1 MIYRG
6 ITVYEKP
13 GRLRT
18 KTGDRKIAGECYFSG
33 YRRWVPQQD
42 TVADMEAVARSM
54 INAELD
60 AGESITTRWFKQGL
74 V

>member
-13 GRLRT
+13 GKLRT
-18 KTGDRKIAGECYFSG
+18 KTGDRRIAGEMYFG
-33 YRRWVPQQD
+33 YYRRWVPQQE
-42 TVADMEAVARSM
+42 TVEAMETMARSM
-54 INAELD
+54 IDAELD
-60 AGESITTRWFKQGL
+60 APESITTRWFKQGL